1 MKNTELEQL
10 INEKLNSA
18 AISDYAPN
26 GLQVEGKETVQ
37 KIVTGVTASQA
48 LLDEAV
54 RLGADAV
61 IVHHGYFWKGESPVI
76 RGMKRN
82 RLKTLLANDINLYGW
97 HLPLDAHPELG
108 NNAQLAALLGITV
121 MGEIEPLVPWGE
133 LTMPVPGLELAS
145 WIEARLGR
153 KPLWCGDTGPE
164 VVQRVAWCTGGG
176 KVLSIAP
183 RVLAWMLLLL
193 AKFLNRPFIQPASRD
208 CIFMLRVTMP
218 LNAVV
223 FAH

>member
-82 RLKTLLANDINLYGW
+82 RLKTLLVF
-97 HLPLDAHPELG
+97 
-108 NNAQLAALLGITV
+108 QLFV
-121 MGEIEPLVPWGE
+121 F
-133 LTMPVPGLELAS
+133 
-145 WIEARLGR
+145 
-153 KPLWCGDTGPE
+153 
-164 VVQRVAWCTGGG
+164 GGG
-176 KVLSIAP
+176 LGEGYVVLSQL
-183 RVLAWMLLLL
+183 VLHPCHVGDIDR
-193 AKFLNRPFIQPASRD
+193 KS
-208 CIFMLRVTMP
+208 
-218 LNAVV
+218 VV
-223 FAH
+223 

>member
-26 GLQVEGKETVQ
+26 GLQGGRQRDGAKLLPVSLPAG
-37 KIVTGVTASQA
+37 A

-82 RLKTLLANDINLYGW
+82 RLKRCWRMISTCMA
-97 HLPLDAHPELG
+97 
-108 NNAQLAALLGITV
+108 GIC
-121 MGEIEPLVPWGE
+121 PR
-133 LTMPVPGLELAS
+133 AS
-145 WIEARLGR
+145 GAG
-153 KPLWCGDTGPE
+153 
-164 VVQRVAWCTGGG
+164 
-176 KVLSIAP
+176 
-183 RVLAWMLLLL
+183 
-193 AKFLNRPFIQPASRD
+193 
-208 CIFMLRVTMP
+208 
-218 LNAVV
+218 
-223 FAH
+223 

>member
-82 RLKTLLANDINLYGW
+82 RLKTLLANDINLYGR
-97 HLPLDAHPELG
+97 HIQCATVADTRLTKAVTAAILHGGVHART
-108 NNAQLAALLGITV
+108 NNLQHTPSFWGTKRTLSPGRNK
-121 MGEIEPLVPWGE
+121 MGSSRSG
-133 LTMPVPGLELAS
+133 S
-145 WIEARLGR
+145 NRLS
-153 KPLWCGDTGPE
+153 E
-164 VVQRVAWCTGGG
+164 V
-176 KVLSIAP
+176 
-183 RVLAWMLLLL
+183 
-193 AKFLNRPFIQPASRD
+193 
-208 CIFMLRVTMP
+208 
-218 LNAVV
+218 
-223 FAH
+223 